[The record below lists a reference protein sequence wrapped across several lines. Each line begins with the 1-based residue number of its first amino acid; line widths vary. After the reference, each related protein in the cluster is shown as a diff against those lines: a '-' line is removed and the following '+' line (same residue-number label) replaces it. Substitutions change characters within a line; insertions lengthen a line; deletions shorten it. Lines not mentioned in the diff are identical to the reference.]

1 MSSVVSKYLIIIVLL
16 VVVVFQLYLYQESL
30 KREQFL
36 QHQIGHLQ
44 RQVVDMEKELVVVK
58 AMVLELN
65 EGSLDAMVDDANE
78 AIISGWEAL
87 IDVVNKEL
95 QNARDSL
102 RADDQPK
109 TQTSPRTDPSLSSRK
124 IPT

>member
-1 MSSVVSKYLIIIVLL
+1 MNSVVSRYLIIIVLL

-36 QHQIGHLQ
+36 QHQINHLQ
-44 RQVVDMEKELVVVK
+44 QQVVGMEKELVAIKGVVF
-58 AMVLELN
+58 ELN

-87 IDVVNKEL
+87 MDTVNKEL

-109 TQTSPRTDPSLSSRK
+109 TRTSPSTDVPISSGK

>member
-36 QHQIGHLQ
+36 QHQINHLQ
-44 RQVVDMEKELVVVK
+44 QQVVGMEKELVAIKGV
-58 AMVLELN
+58 VLELN

-87 IDVVNKEL
+87 MDAVNKEL

-109 TQTSPRTDPSLSSRK
+109 TQTSPGTDVPISSGQ